1 MGGILFSSDQA
12 VLVRAQGGCQGDLAG
27 LKRECMQFVQ
37 KIGPQTDPSQSC
49 CDVVKKVNVTCVCA
63 TIPAPLQQMM
73 SSLKVAHVAQFCGN
87 PIPPGVICGSKL
99 DCLLQSKLI
108 GYLSCRAESAVLTS
122 NSNTSTSSIS
132 TYSAHK
138 PKKKNYREEPLN
150 IQQFEYS
157 DLVEATNGFSA
168 QKLLGRGSHGC
179 AYKGVLR
186 SGRLV
191 AVKKSSRG
199 GGGVISHAA
208 SSANSNNNSNEV
220 DNEID
225 ILSKVH
231 GPRLVNLLGFTNDSR
246 DRLLVVEFMN
256 NGTLYEVL
264 HNSSR
269 PPNWGRRIR
278 LALQTAEAIDTLHSS
293 IPPVIHK
300 DIKSANVLIDRNF
313 NARLG
318 DFGLALR
325 CHVDNFRLRSTPPA
339 EDDDLKIGPQTD
351 PSQSCCD
358 VMKKVN
364 VTCVCD
370 LIPAPVQLIISS
382 LKVAHVAQF
391 CGNPIPP
398 GVICGS

>member
-1 MGGILFSSDQA
+1 M
-12 VLVRAQGGCQGDLAG
+12 
-27 LKRECMQFVQ
+27 
-37 KIGPQTDPSQSC
+37 
-49 CDVVKKVNVTCVCA
+49 
-63 TIPAPLQQMM
+63 
-73 SSLKVAHVAQFCGN
+73 
-87 PIPPGVICGSKL
+87 
-99 DCLLQSKLI
+99 

-138 PKKKNYREEPLN
+138 PKKKNHREETLK

-157 DLVEATNGFSA
+157 DLEEATNGFSA

-179 AYKGVLR
+179 VYKGVLR
-186 SGRLV
+186 NGRLV

-199 GGGVISHAA
+199 GSGVISCGA
-208 SSANSNNNSNEV
+208 SSADSNSNEV

-246 DRLLVVEFMN
+246 DRLLVVEFMS

-293 IPPVIHK
+293 IPPVIHR
-300 DIKSANVLIDRNF
+300 DIKSANVLIDQNLCEIGRF
-313 NARLG
+313 RACV
-318 DFGLALR
+318 ALPR
-325 CHVDNFRLRSTPPA
+325 
-339 EDDDLKIGPQTD
+339 
-351 PSQSCCD
+351 
-358 VMKKVN
+358 
-364 VTCVCD
+364 
-370 LIPAPVQLIISS
+370 
-382 LKVAHVAQF
+382 
-391 CGNPIPP
+391 
-398 GVICGS
+398 